1 LQRQFFTNNDAVY
14 CPREGRN
21 GIWTEPDEC
30 VWQAPSFLTVVEPL
44 EVHYG
49 AEPNLAT
56 FFSVFL
62 GVRNAVI
69 EDALDE
75 LEATRDDIS
84 LSADAKSSKAV
95 EIYRYLDAT
104 AQSDADWELI
114 RCVD

>member
-1 LQRQFFTNNDAVY
+1 
-14 CPREGRN
+14 
-21 GIWTEPDEC
+21 
-30 VWQAPSFLTVVEPL
+30 VEPL
-44 EVHYG
+44 EMHYG
-49 AEPNLAT
+49 VEPDLAT

-69 EDALDE
+69 GDALDE
-75 LEATRDDIS
+75 LEAIRDETS
-84 LSADAKSSKAV
+84 FSVDAESSKAV

>member
-1 LQRQFFTNNDAVY
+1 M
-14 CPREGRN
+14 
-21 GIWTEPDEC
+21 
-30 VWQAPSFLTVVEPL
+30 EPL
-44 EVHYG
+44 EMHYG
-49 AEPNLAT
+49 VEPNLTT

-69 EDALDE
+69 GDALDE
-75 LEATRDDIS
+75 LEATRDAAS
-84 LSADAKSSKAV
+84 LLADAKSSKAV

>member
-1 LQRQFFTNNDAVY
+1 
-14 CPREGRN
+14 
-21 GIWTEPDEC
+21 
-30 VWQAPSFLTVVEPL
+30 VEPL
-44 EVHYG
+44 EMHYG
-49 AEPNLAT
+49 VEPNLAT

-69 EDALDE
+69 GDALDE
-75 LEATRDDIS
+75 LEATRDETS
-84 LSADAKSSKAV
+84 LSGNAKSSKAV

>member
-1 LQRQFFTNNDAVY
+1 
-14 CPREGRN
+14 
-21 GIWTEPDEC
+21 
-30 VWQAPSFLTVVEPL
+30 VEPL
-44 EVHYG
+44 EMHYG
-49 AEPNLAT
+49 VEPNLAT

-69 EDALDE
+69 GDALDE
-75 LEATRDDIS
+75 LEATS